1 MTDLFVFRNTTVEP
15 LFGSEGV
22 RYSGYGDISD
32 PGEEAAACVWA
43 YTLPVGCD
51 IGAQIREAD
60 SYIDRLRLVLDR
72 IGPAR
77 MCYLFTLACPYV
89 LPVESGSGALRAAV
103 ARYDA
108 ALYAF
113 AAARPNVRVL
123 DFASFLGRYACGE
136 RIDWRHWFLARTAVS
151 PRLQSDFR
159 HWFAAERRAA
169 LMQRRKCLVLDLDN
183 TLWGGVLG
191 EEGPEGIRIGGD
203 YPGNAYL
210 LFQQGI
216 RELARTGVILTVCS
230 KNNEADVL
238 EVWERNPELLLR
250 RGDFAARR
258 INWRDKAGNIRELA
272 AELNIGLDSMVF
284 VDDNPAERELVRR
297 MVPEVAVPDF
307 PEQPYRLPEFLRELT
322 DRYFRIY
329 ALTAED
335 RAKTEQYRAN
345 AARAEAARGYAD
357 FGGYLRSLGMVLTIR
372 RADDFTR
379 PRVAQMTQKTNQFN
393 LTTRRYSEAD
403 IRRIE
408 DGGGRVY
415 TLSVRDR
422 FGDSGITGCLIVA
435 DGTIDTLLLSCRIL
449 GRGIERAFLRTVL
462 ALLRREGVATLSACY
477 LPTAKNGQTARFYD
491 REGFTPVARGA
502 DGSVRYTLDLT
513 AADTAVDACY
523 TIECE

>member
-22 RYSGYGDISD
+22 RCSGYGDISD
-32 PGEEAAACVWA
+32 LGEEAAACVWA

-216 RELARTGVILTVCS
+216 RELARTGVILAVCR

-238 EVWERNPELLLR
+238 EVWERSPELVLR

-307 PEQPYRLPEFLRELT
+307 PEQPYRLPEFLRDMA

-335 RAKTEQYRAN
+335 RTKTEQYRAN
-345 AARAEAARGYAD
+345 AARAEAARGSVSYTH
-357 FGGYLRSLGMVLTIR
+357 LT
-372 RADDFTR
+372 
-379 PRVAQMTQKTNQFN
+379 
-393 LTTRRYSEAD
+393 
-403 IRRIE
+403 
-408 DGGGRVY
+408 
-415 TLSVRDR
+415 
-422 FGDSGITGCLIVA
+422 
-435 DGTIDTLLLSCRIL
+435 
-449 GRGIERAFLRTVL
+449 
-462 ALLRREGVATLSACY
+462 
-477 LPTAKNGQTARFYD
+477 LPTT
-491 REGFTPVARGA
+491 ELV
-502 DGSVRYTLDLT
+502 
-513 AADTAVDACY
+513 
-523 TIECE
+523 

>member
-22 RYSGYGDISD
+22 RCSGYGDISD

-216 RELARTGVILTVCS
+216 RELARTGVILAVCS

-238 EVWERNPELLLR
+238 EVWERNPELVLR

-272 AELNIGLDSMVF
+272 A
-284 VDDNPAERELVRR
+284 
-297 MVPEVAVPDF
+297 
-307 PEQPYRLPEFLRELT
+307 
-322 DRYFRIY
+322 
-329 ALTAED
+329 
-335 RAKTEQYRAN
+335 
-345 AARAEAARGYAD
+345 
-357 FGGYLRSLGMVLTIR
+357 
-372 RADDFTR
+372 
-379 PRVAQMTQKTNQFN
+379 
-393 LTTRRYSEAD
+393 
-403 IRRIE
+403 
-408 DGGGRVY
+408 
-415 TLSVRDR
+415 
-422 FGDSGITGCLIVA
+422 
-435 DGTIDTLLLSCRIL
+435 
-449 GRGIERAFLRTVL
+449 
-462 ALLRREGVATLSACY
+462 
-477 LPTAKNGQTARFYD
+477 
-491 REGFTPVARGA
+491 
-502 DGSVRYTLDLT
+502 
-513 AADTAVDACY
+513 
-523 TIECE
+523 

>member
-1 MTDLFVFRNTTVEP
+1 M
-15 LFGSEGV
+15 
-22 RYSGYGDISD
+22 I
-32 PGEEAAACVWA
+32 
-43 YTLPVGCD
+43 
-51 IGAQIREAD
+51 
-60 SYIDRLRLVLDR
+60 
-72 IGPAR
+72 
-77 MCYLFTLACPYV
+77 LA
-89 LPVESGSGALRAAV
+89 
-103 ARYDA
+103 
-108 ALYAF
+108 
-113 AAARPNVRVL
+113 
-123 DFASFLGRYACGE
+123 
-136 RIDWRHWFLARTAVS
+136 
-151 PRLQSDFR
+151 
-159 HWFAAERRAA
+159 
-169 LMQRRKCLVLDLDN
+169 
-183 TLWGGVLG
+183 
-191 EEGPEGIRIGGD
+191 
-203 YPGNAYL
+203 
-210 LFQQGI
+210 
-216 RELARTGVILTVCS
+216 VCS

-238 EVWERNPELLLR
+238 EVWERNPELVLR
-250 RGDFAARR
+250 RDDFAARR

-307 PEQPYRLPEFLRELT
+307 PEQPYRLPEFLRDMA

-335 RAKTEQYRAN
+335 RTKTEQYRAN

-357 FGGYLRSLGMVLTIR
+357 FGDYLRSLGMVLTIR

-513 AADTAVDACY
+513 AADTVVDACY

>member
-22 RYSGYGDISD
+22 RCSGYGDISD
-32 PGEEAAACVWA
+32 LGEEAAACVWA

-216 RELARTGVILTVCS
+216 RELARTGVILAVCS

-238 EVWERNPELLLR
+238 EVWERNPELVLR

-307 PEQPYRLPEFLRELT
+307 PEQPYRLPEFLRDMA

-357 FGGYLRSLGMVLTIR
+357 FGDYLRSLGMVLTIR

-408 DGGGRVY
+408 DSGGPGLHAFGARPLRRQRHHGVPDRGRR
-415 TLSVRDR
+415 RDR
-422 FGDSGITGCLIVA
+422 HPVAELPHPGPGHRAGLPAHGACPPAPRRGCDALGLLPPDGEERA
-435 DGTIDTLLLSCRIL
+435 DGP
-449 GRGIERAFLRTVL
+449 
-462 ALLRREGVATLSACY
+462 LLRPG
-477 LPTAKNGQTARFYD
+477 
-491 REGFTPVARGA
+491 GFHSRGA
-502 DGSVRYTLDLT
+502 RCRRQRALYVGSDCGGYRGRCLLHD
-513 AADTAVDACY
+513 
-523 TIECE
+523 